1 MKFKRLRAELKA
13 WSRNL
18 SNLSLLINNCNK
30 VIGFLDSLEDR
41 RLLYNT
47 EINLRNLVKKHLR
60 TLLHYKKEYW
70 RKRFTNNKVKFGDE
84 CTKFFHSMA
93 TISYKRNTITQI
105 RNDTGIW
112 VQDHSGKARL
122 LLNAFKNRVGI
133 SSEINQHFDLHNLIQ
148 HRDNLEALA
157 EPFLHEEIDDIIKYM
172 PTDKAPGPDG
182 FNGLFMKKCW
192 PIIKEDFYSLC
203 QDFYSENLNLEG
215 INTSYII
222 LVPKITN
229 PKTVNDYRPISLV
242 NISLKL
248 LAKLLANRLQ
258 REIIQ
263 LIHKN
268 QYGFIKT
275 RTIQDCLAWSFE
287 YIHQCHHSKREA
299 LILKLDFE
307 KAFDTVEHE
316 VIIQMINPHWFSTKM
331 GQLDQTYS
339 QLWILNYS
347 SQWSAW
353 KIFQM

>member
-1 MKFKRLRAELKA
+1 MAKITSDHIPCRISVSTKIPRENIFRFENFWVKHNKFFDTVHNSWMTSGHSTNSVRNISMKFKSLRAELKA

-122 LLNAFKNRVGI
+122 LLNAFKNRMGI

-157 EPFLHEEIDDIIKYM
+157 KPFLHEEIDDIIKHM
-172 PTDKAPGPDG
+172 PTDKAPGLDG
-182 FNGLFMKKCW
+182 FNGLFMKKC
-192 PIIKEDFYSLC
+192 
-203 QDFYSENLNLEG
+203 
-215 INTSYII
+215 
-222 LVPKITN
+222 
-229 PKTVNDYRPISLV
+229 
-242 NISLKL
+242 
-248 LAKLLANRLQ
+248 
-258 REIIQ
+258 
-263 LIHKN
+263 
-268 QYGFIKT
+268 
-275 RTIQDCLAWSFE
+275 
-287 YIHQCHHSKREA
+287 
-299 LILKLDFE
+299 
-307 KAFDTVEHE
+307 
-316 VIIQMINPHWFSTKM
+316 
-331 GQLDQTYS
+331 
-339 QLWILNYS
+339 
-347 SQWSAW
+347 
-353 KIFQM
+353 

>member
-1 MKFKRLRAELKA
+1 
-13 WSRNL
+13 
-18 SNLSLLINNCNK
+18 
-30 VIGFLDSLEDR
+30 
-41 RLLYNT
+41 
-47 EINLRNLVKKHLR
+47 
-60 TLLHYKKEYW
+60 
-70 RKRFTNNKVKFGDE
+70 
-84 CTKFFHSMA
+84 MA
-93 TISYKRNTITQI
+93 TISYRGNTITQI

-112 VQDHSGKARL
+112 VQHHSGKARL
-122 LLNAFKNRVGI
+122 LLNAFKNRMGI
-133 SSEINQHFDLHNLIQ
+133 NSEINQHFDLHNLIQ

-157 EPFLHEEIDDIIKYM
+157 EPFLHEEIDDIIKHM
-172 PTDKAPGPDG
+172 PTDKAPGPDD

-229 PKTVNDYRPISLV
+229 PETVNDYRPISLV